1 MNRRGNKTAVKPI
14 KDDNTILNMARY
26 LKQRDAE
33 TGEGAYCI
41 WLLCVNCGLRVS
53 DVLNMR
59 IASLCGQGK
68 RVKQS
73 ITITESKTGKLRV
86 LPLGEDTRRAL
97 QEYVNGLN
105 WSAGGVR
112 FQSYLFASK
121 RRPQKH
127 ITYAWINNRV
137 KEAGAVCGIDN
148 ACTHI
153 MRKTFAWLWY
163 RNNLSRFDNSV
174 MKTARALQE
183 TVLHHASIETTMI
196 YIDVIDDFNRETFD
210 GIDYTV

>member
-14 KDDNTILNMARY
+14 KDDSIIHNMALY
-26 LKQRDAE
+26 LKQRDKA
-33 TGEGAYCI
+33 TGECAYAV
-41 WLLCVNCGLRVS
+41 WLICVNCGLRVS

-73 ITITESKTGKLRV
+73 ITITEGKTGKLRM
-86 LPLGEDTRRAL
+86 LPIGEETRREL

-127 ITYAWINNRV
+127 MSYAWMNNRI

-163 RNNLSRFDNSV
+163 RNNLPRFGNSA
-174 MKTARALQE
+174 METAKALQE
-183 TVLHHASIETTMI
+183 TVLHHTSLNTTLRYVNIE
-196 YIDVIDDFNRETFD
+196 DDFNRETFK
-210 GIDYTV
+210 GIDYTA